1 LISSNILV
9 KNLKSKIDFLLVLP
23 VLLYNV
29 AENGALRKTTAVDFN
44 DSNRVYL
51 IDENKVIYL
60 WQGKKASKKKKD
72 LSLKRAN
79 LLNQS
84 RDNTAK
90 IQIIQQNNEFGGF
103 LAIMDALK
111 GGKVKSEALG
121 KRPELKLEVE
131 DTKELIEAGLEPD
144 LIAEINL
151 ATYDLAQKK
160 RGYKGLCRELA
171 KLQLSITKGEKKIT
185 DSEVK
190 KKTEEIFKSS
200 STYEEVCWLISEL
213 KILSGKD
220 FFKKKG

>member
-1 LISSNILV
+1 M
-9 KNLKSKIDFLLVLP
+9 
-23 VLLYNV
+23 LLYNV
-29 AENGALRKTTAVDFN
+29 AENGALRKTTAVNFN
-44 DSNRVYL
+44 DSSRVYL
-51 IDENKVIYL
+51 IDERKVIYL

-72 LSLKRAN
+72 LSLKRAK

-103 LAIMDALK
+103 LAIMDALRS
-111 GGKVKSEALG
+111 GKIKSKALE
-121 KRPELKLEVE
+121 KRPELKLEIE

-151 ATYDLAQKK
+151 ATYELAQKNED
-160 RGYKGLCRELA
+160 YKGLCRELA

-185 DSEVK
+185 ESEVK

-213 KILSGKD
+213 KILSDKD

>member
-1 LISSNILV
+1 L
-9 KNLKSKIDFLLVLP
+9 F
-23 VLLYNV
+23 LYNV

-51 IDENKVIYL
+51 IDENKIIYL

-72 LSLKRAN
+72 LSLKKAN

-90 IQIIQQNNEFGGF
+90 IQIIHQSNEFGGF

-111 GGKVKSEALG
+111 SGGIKTESVE
-121 KRPELKLEVE
+121 KRPELELEIE
-131 DTKELIEAGLEPD
+131 DTKELIEAGIEPD

-151 ATYDLAQKK
+151 AAYELAQKNK
-160 RGYKGLCRELA
+160 GYKGLCRELA
-171 KLQLSITKGEKKIT
+171 KLQLSITKGEKKMT
-185 DSEVK
+185 DNEIK

-220 FFKKKG
+220 FFKKNV

>member
-1 LISSNILV
+1 M
-9 KNLKSKIDFLLVLP
+9 LLL
-23 VLLYNV
+23 LLYNV
-29 AENGALRKTTAVDFN
+29 AENGALRKTTLVDFN
-44 DSNRVYL
+44 DSSRVYL

-79 LLNQS
+79 KLNQS
-84 RDNTAK
+84 RNNTAK

-111 GGKVKSEALG
+111 GGKIKTEAVK
-121 KRPELKLEVE
+121 KRPELELEID

-151 ATYDLAQKK
+151 AAYELAQKK
-160 RGYKGLCRELA
+160 KDYKGLCRDLA
-171 KLQLSITKGEKKIT
+171 KLQLSITKVGKRI
-185 DSEVK
+185 SESEIK
-190 KKTEEIFKSS
+190 NKTEEIFKSS

-220 FFKKKG
+220 FFKKKAN

>member
-1 LISSNILV
+1 MLSL
-9 KNLKSKIDFLLVLP
+9 
-23 VLLYNV
+23 LLYNV

-44 DSNRVYL
+44 DSSRVYL

-72 LSLKRAN
+72 LSLKKAN

-84 RDNTAK
+84 RDNIAK
-90 IQIIQQNNEFGGF
+90 VQIIQQNNEFGGF
-103 LAIMDALK
+103 LAIMDVLK
-111 GGKVKSEALG
+111 GGGIKTEAVE
-121 KRPELKLEVE
+121 KRPELELEIE
-131 DTKELIEAGLEPD
+131 DTKELIEAGIEPD

-151 ATYDLAQKK
+151 AAYELAQKNK
-160 RGYKGLCRELA
+160 GYKGLCRELA
-171 KLQLSITKGEKKIT
+171 KLQLSITKGEKKMT
-185 DSEVK
+185 DNEIK

-220 FFKKKG
+220 FFKKNV

>member
-1 LISSNILV
+1 M
-9 KNLKSKIDFLLVLP
+9 
-23 VLLYNV
+23 LLYNV

-44 DSNRVYL
+44 DSSRVYL

-72 LSLKRAN
+72 LSLKRAQ
-79 LLNQS
+79 LLNKS
-84 RDNTAK
+84 KDDTAK

-111 GGKVKSEALG
+111 SGKIKSDALE
-121 KRPELKLEVE
+121 KRSELKLEID

-151 ATYDLAQKK
+151 ATYELAQKK
-160 RGYKGLCRELA
+160 KGYKGLCRELA
-171 KLQLSITKGEKKIT
+171 KLQLSITKGGKKIT

-190 KKTEEIFKSS
+190 KKTEDIFKSS

-220 FFKKKG
+220 FFKKKV

>member
-1 LISSNILV
+1 
-9 KNLKSKIDFLLVLP
+9 

-72 LSLKRAN
+72 LSLKKAN
-79 LLNQS
+79 VLNQS

-90 IQIIQQNNEFGGF
+90 IQIIQQNHEFGGF

-111 GGKVKSEALG
+111 SGKIKSEALE
-121 KRPELKLEVE
+121 KRTELKLEIE

-151 ATYDLAQKK
+151 ATYELAQKK
-160 RGYKGLCRELA
+160 KGYKGLCRELA
-171 KLQLSITKGEKKIT
+171 KLQLYITKGEKKIT

-220 FFKKKG
+220 FFKKKV